1 MSAVVKLSDRRSHST
16 RGPSLNPD
24 VLAALGFAVGPDM
37 CREIIEDALMMVTER
52 LISVDHALRRGD
64 LSKAGRLAEDICAA
78 AGRIG
83 MGAVAA
89 QAEALRDCSRRA
101 DEIAAQAVGSRLM
114 RTGEASLIAHHG
126 DLTG

>member
-1 MSAVVKLSDRRSHST
+1 MSAVVKLSDRRSYST

-64 LSKAGRLAEDICAA
+64 LSKAGRLGEDICAT

-83 MGAVAA
+83 MGSVAA
-89 QAEALRDCSRRA
+89 QAEALRDCARRA
-101 DEIAAQAVGSRLM
+101 DNIAAQAVGSRLL
-114 RTGEASLIAHHG
+114 RTGEASLIAHHD